1 MKNNKKIISNKKNS
15 KRNQNDRGFGLVELM
30 IVIAILAFI
39 VDVSMPK
46 IQSYLSHRKEE
57 QNNSALLEIA
67 ITNVK
72 TYVNQVEQN
81 LTFHNKSDNSYYLKD
96 VGVTL
101 SGTVPTDDS
110 WIVITDNKV
119 TEGMFKEPSGS
130 SYAYISYDGEDYE
143 VLKTT
148 ELTEKP

>member
-1 MKNNKKIISNKKNS
+1 MKNNRKKKSNKKIINNKGE
-15 KRNQNDRGFGLVELM
+15 RGFGLVELM

-46 IQSYLSHRKEE
+46 VQSYLSHKKED
-57 QNNSALLEIA
+57 QNNSAVLEVA
-67 ITNVK
+67 VTNIK
-72 TYVNQVEQN
+72 TYVNQVEQSF
-81 LTFHNKSDNSYYLKD
+81 TFHEKSNGSYYVKD
-96 VGVTL
+96 VGVKL
-101 SGTVPTDDS
+101 SGSVPTDDS

-130 SYAYISYDGEDYE
+130 DYVYISYDGKDYE

>member
-1 MKNNKKIISNKKNS
+1 MKVNKKKKSNKKIINNEGE
-15 KRNQNDRGFGLVELM
+15 RGFGLVELM
-30 IVIAILAFI
+30 IVIAILAFV

-57 QNNSALLEIA
+57 QKNSALLEVA

-72 TYVNQVEQN
+72 TYVNQVDQN
-81 LTFHNKSDNSYYLKD
+81 LTFHEKGNGSYYVKD
-96 VGVTL
+96 IGVTL
-101 SGTVPTDDS
+101 SGSVPTDDS

-143 VLKTT
+143 VSKTT

>member
-1 MKNNKKIISNKKNS
+1 MKSNKKKKSIKKIINNEGE
-15 KRNQNDRGFGLVELM
+15 RGFGLVELM

-39 VDVSMPK
+39 VDLTMPK
-46 IQSYLSHRKEE
+46 IQSYISHKKEE
-57 QNNSALLEIA
+57 RNNSAILEVA

-72 TYVNQVEQN
+72 TYVNQIDQN
-81 LTFHNKSDNSYYLKD
+81 LTFHEKGNGSYYVED
-96 VGVTL
+96 ISVTL
-101 SGTVPTDDS
+101 SGSVPTDDS

-130 SYAYISYDGEDYE
+130 DYVYISYDGEDFE

>member
-1 MKNNKKIISNKKNS
+1 MKVNKKKKSNKKIINNEGE
-15 KRNQNDRGFGLVELM
+15 RGFGLVELM

-57 QNNSALLEIA
+57 QNNSALLEVA

-72 TYVNQVEQN
+72 TYVNQVDQN
-81 LTFHNKSDNSYYLKD
+81 LTFHEKGNGSYYVKD
-96 VGVTL
+96 IGVTL
-101 SGTVPTDDS
+101 SGSVPTDDS

-143 VLKTT
+143 VSKTT

>member
-1 MKNNKKIISNKKNS
+1 MENNKKKKSNKKIINNKGE
-15 KRNQNDRGFGLVELM
+15 RGFGLVELM

-46 IQSYLSHRKEE
+46 VQSYIKNKKEE
-57 QNNSALLEIA
+57 QNNSAVLEVA
-67 ITNVK
+67 LTNVK
-72 TYVNQVEQN
+72 TYVNQVDQS
-81 LTFHNKSDNSYYLKD
+81 LAFHDKGNGSYYVKD

-119 TEGMFKEPSGS
+119 TEGMFKEPSGKD
-130 SYAYISYDGEDYE
+130 YAYISYDGEDYE
-143 VLKTT
+143 VLKTN

>member
-1 MKNNKKIISNKKNS
+1 MKVNKKKKSNKKIINNEGE
-15 KRNQNDRGFGLVELM
+15 RGFGLVELM

-57 QNNSALLEIA
+57 QNNSALLEVA

-72 TYVNQVEQN
+72 TYVNQVDQN
-81 LTFHNKSDNSYYLKD
+81 LTFHEKGNGSYYVKD
-96 VGVTL
+96 IGVTL
-101 SGTVPTDDS
+101 SGSVPTDDS